1 MNRLLALSVFAFSF
15 LEHGFAQQFPHPQ
28 PVAPRDFAIMAWDNA
43 PSDPT
48 LLQGMKDAGM
58 NIAGFCKAT
67 DLERIQ
73 AAGLTCFLEDPR
85 LSGYDWEKLPPEDQ
99 VRKDVAELAG
109 KFKDDPTVLGFF
121 LTDEPRTPQ
130 IPAIGRV
137 IALLRE
143 AMPSKLP
150 YVNLFPYRR
159 GNMEWYTNYE
169 DYSKSLVDSV
179 HQPFLSFDNYSLS
192 YDGMGDE
199 FFTNLEIVRKTGLES
214 KTPFWSCIQA
224 VAHFGYLVPS
234 DATLHL
240 QVYSTLA
247 YGGRGIEYFTYFTP
261 ERGNYRMGAIDQFG
275 NKTSTWD
282 ELRRVNNE
290 ISALAPTLAKLHST
304 GVYHY
309 PDVPEQGRPLS
320 ESRLVRWVGMV
331 KDEDGYVPPSV
342 AARFLIGE
350 FEDEKGRA
358 YIMLVNKD
366 LTYSFRFNIE
376 FAQEV
381 HRILRINPY
390 SGQEEPFSGEQN
402 WIAPGGGVLLRLE

>member
-1 MNRLLALSVFAFSF
+1 
-15 LEHGFAQQFPHPQ
+15 
-28 PVAPRDFAIMAWDNA
+28 VAPNDFAIMAWDNA
-43 PSDPT
+43 PSDPA
-48 LLQGMKDAGM
+48 LLQEMKDAGM
-58 NIAGFCKAT
+58 NIAGFCKAK
-67 DLERIQ
+67 DVEHIQ
-73 AAGLTCFLEDPR
+73 AAGLTCFLEDSR
-85 LSGYDWEKLPPEDQ
+85 LSSYDWDKLPPEDQ
-99 VRKDVAELAG
+99 LRKDASELAG
-109 KFKDDPTVLGFF
+109 KFGSNPAVLGFF
-121 LTDEPRTPQ
+121 LTDEPKTPQ
-130 IPAIGRV
+130 MPAIGRV
-137 IALLRE
+137 ITLLRE
-143 AMPSKLP
+143 AMPNKLT
-150 YVNLFPYRR
+150 YVNLFPYRN
-159 GNMEWYTNYE
+159 GKVAWYTNYE
-169 DYSKSLVDSV
+169 DYAKLLVDTA

-192 YDGMGDE
+192 YAGMGDE

-214 KTPFWSCIQA
+214 NTPFWSCIQS

-275 NKTSTWD
+275 NKTATWD
-282 ELRRVNNE
+282 ALRRVNNE

-350 FEDEKGRA
+350 FEDEKGA
-358 YIMLVNKD
+358 TYLMVVNKD
-366 LTYSFRFNIE
+366 LTYSFRFDIE
-376 FAQEV
+376 FARKV
-381 HRILRINPY
+381 NHVLRINPY